1 LYAANEPIDKILAL
15 LKEQGVSK
23 IDRIRDLRTS
33 LGFGLSDAKDVV
45 HRSRVWEDRR
55 DSEDAFHDRVIAI
68 IEAEEK
74 KYAEKVA
81 S

>member
-1 LYAANEPIDKILAL
+1 
-15 LKEQGVSK
+15 
-23 IDRIRDLRTS
+23 
-33 LGFGLSDAKDVV
+33 
-45 HRSRVWEDRR
+45 VWEDRR